1 MSLNLKK
8 SINSI
13 SLEATSTV
21 NGVDVLTLSTQVTD
35 SASYSNVQQ
44 TINNQQA
51 YDDNKSIVRKDV
63 VAFQDAIFDAQDQ
76 LSMVVGSNGTNDSS
90 AATSSSAASSASSAA
105 SSASTAE

>member
-44 TINNQQA
+44 IVKNQQA
-51 YDDNKSIVRKDV
+51 YDQNKAAVRKDIQE
-63 VAFQDAIFDAQDQ
+63 FSDAIFDAQDE
-76 LSMVVGSNGTNDSS
+76 LDSS
-90 AATSSSAASSASSAA
+90 AADNADSAAVSDAPA
-105 SSASTAE
+105 SSASTTTASSTSTAK